1 MNESEQ
7 NTVDR
12 RAALRRI
19 GGLTA
24 AGVVGATAA
33 SLLPGG
39 LARAQVGAPPGLLFH
54 AISPYRAVDTRNQ
67 GEAGRLISGNTVQHA
82 IWTDQNGAPK
92 IPETAAAVTYN
103 LTVTQTGGD
112 GFLAIFPG
120 GTTWGGISSINWKVS
135 NADVANGG
143 TVGLGPA
150 QLTGPGSVM
159 VQCGGFASTFFIID
173 VTGYYHAP
181 A

>member
-33 SLLPGG
+33 TLLPGG
-39 LARAQVGAPPGLLFH
+39 LAHAGVAGAPGLLFH
-54 AISPYRAVDTRNQ
+54 TVNPYRAVDTRKQ
-67 GEAGRLISGNTVQHA
+67 GDAGRLISGNTVQHA
-82 IWTDQNGAPK
+82 IWTDENGVAK
-92 IPETAAAVTYN
+92 IPETSAAVTYN
-103 LTVTQTGGD
+103 LTVTQTVGN

-120 GTTWGGISSINWKVS
+120 GTEWGGISSINWTVS

-159 VQCGGFASTFFIID
+159 VHCGGFASTFFVID

>member
-1 MNESEQ
+1 MDATET

-24 AGVVGATAA
+24 AAAVGATAA
-33 SLLPGG
+33 TLLPGQ
-39 LARAQVGAPPGLLFH
+39 LVGAQTGATPAMVFH
-54 AISPYRAVDTRNQ
+54 PISPYRAVDTRRQ
-67 GEAGRLISGNTVQHA
+67 GEAGRLISGFTVQHA
-82 IWTDQNGAPK
+82 LWTDENGVAK
-92 IPETAAAVTYN
+92 IPQTAGAVTYN
-103 LTVTQTGGD
+103 LTATQTVGN

-120 GTTWGGISSINWKVS
+120 GTTWGGISSINWTVS
-135 NADVANGG
+135 HADIANGG

-150 QLTGPGSVM
+150 ASGPGSVH
-159 VQCGGFASTFFIID
+159 VHAGGFASTFFVID
-173 VTGYYHAP
+173 VTGYYHAL

>member
-1 MNESEQ
+1 MDEIEQ

-33 SLLPGG
+33 TLLPGG
-39 LARAQVGAPPGLLFH
+39 LARAQVAGTPGLVFH
-54 AISPYRAVDTRNQ
+54 TVNPYRAVDTRLQ

-82 IWTDQNGAPK
+82 IWTDVNGTPK
-92 IPETAAAVTYN
+92 IPETSAAVTYN

-112 GFLAIFPG
+112 GYLAVFPG
-120 GTTWGGISSINWKVS
+120 GTTWGGISSINWTVS
-135 NADVANGG
+135 NANVANGG

-173 VTGYYHAP
+173 VTGYYQAP